1 MLGFIIRRTLVLI
14 PTLLVTTMIIFGMMQ
29 LMPGDPT
36 DIFISPNVTMTE
48 QERQNLLERYGLDEP
63 LHIQYVT
70 WLTNFFQGDMGR
82 SFNYGQP
89 VWEVI
94 KVRIGP
100 TALLAGTSLLLALV
114 VSIVFG
120 TISAVRQYTMLDNVV
135 TGASFFGVSLPDF
148 WFGLI
153 LIFIFPVSFGVL
165 PSGNMTS
172 VEGGGV
178 VDVLRHMILP
188 VIVLSTAQTAI
199 LTRYMRSSVLEVLH
213 EEFVSSARAKG
224 LSEWVVIVKHVM
236 RNSMMTIVTI
246 IGLSLPF
253 FVSGSLIVEQVFSWP
268 GLGQFFWRSVTQ
280 RDYPVIMAVLTM
292 TSFLTLL
299 GNFLA
304 DLAYG
309 FLDPRIQYD

>member
-1 MLGFIIRRTLVLI
+1 MLGFVIRRTLVLI

-29 LMPGDPT
+29 LMPGDPI
-36 DIFISPNVTMTE
+36 DIFLSPNVTLTE
-48 QERQNLLERYGLDEP
+48 QERENFLEQYGLDEP
-63 LHIQYVT
+63 IHVQYVT
-70 WLTNFFQGDMGR
+70 WLTNFFQGDMGQ

-89 VWEVI
+89 VWDVI

-100 TALLAGTSLLLALV
+100 TALLAGTSLLLALL
-114 VSIVFG
+114 VSVVFG
-120 TISAVRQYTMLDNVV
+120 TVSAVRQYTMLDNVV

-153 LIFIFPVSFGVL
+153 LIFIFPVSLGVL

-172 VEGGGV
+172 IDGGGV
-178 VDVLRHMILP
+178 LDVARHMILP
-188 VIVLSTAQTAI
+188 VIVLSTAQTAV

-213 EEFVSSARAKG
+213 EEFVASARAKG
-224 LSEWVVIVKHVM
+224 LGESTVIIKHVM
-236 RNSMMTIVTI
+236 RNSMLTIVTI

-253 FVSGSLIVEQVFSWP
+253 FLSGSLIVEQVFSWP

>member
-29 LMPGDPT
+29 LMPGEPI
-36 DIFISPNVTMTE
+36 DIFLSPNVTMTE
-48 QERQNLLERYGLDEP
+48 QEKENFREQHGLDDP
-63 LHIQYVT
+63 IYVQYVT
-70 WLTNFFQGDMGR
+70 WLTDFFQGDMGR

-89 VWEVI
+89 VWDLI

-100 TALLAGTSLLLALV
+100 TALLAGTSLLLALA

-148 WFGLI
+148 WFALI
-153 LIFIFPVSFGVL
+153 LIFVFPVSLDVL
-165 PSGNMTS
+165 PTSGMNS
-172 VEGGGV
+172 VKGGGV
-178 VDVLRHMILP
+178 LDVLRHMILP

-224 LSEWVVIVKHVM
+224 LGEFAVIVKHVM

-246 IGLSLPF
+246 VGLSLPF
-253 FVSGSLIVEQVFSWP
+253 FLSGALIVEQVFSWP
-268 GLGQFFWRSVTQ
+268 GLGQFFWRSVGQ
-280 RDYPVIMAVLTM
+280 RDYPVIMALLTM

>member
-14 PTLLVTTMIIFGMMQ
+14 PTLLVTTMIIFAMMQ
-29 LMPGDPT
+29 LMPGEPI
-36 DIFISPNVTMTE
+36 DIFLSPNVTMTE
-48 QERQNLLERYGLDEP
+48 QEKENFREQHGLDDP
-63 LHIQYVT
+63 IYVQYVT
-70 WLTNFFQGDMGR
+70 WLTDFFQGDMGR

-89 VWEVI
+89 VWDLI

-100 TALLAGTSLLLALV
+100 TALLAGTSLLLALA

-148 WFGLI
+148 WFALI
-153 LIFIFPVSFGVL
+153 LIFVFPVSLDVL
-165 PSGNMTS
+165 PTSGMTS
-172 VEGGGV
+172 VKGGGV
-178 VDVLRHMILP
+178 LDVLRHMILP

-224 LSEWVVIVKHVM
+224 LGEFAVIVKHVM

-246 IGLSLPF
+246 VGLSLPF
-253 FVSGSLIVEQVFSWP
+253 FLSGALIVEQVFSWP
-268 GLGQFFWRSVTQ
+268 GLGQFFWRSVGQ
-280 RDYPVIMAVLTM
+280 RDYPVIMALLTM

>member
-1 MLGFIIRRTLVLI
+1 MLGFVIRRTLVLI

-29 LMPGDPT
+29 LMPGDPI
-36 DIFISPNVTMTE
+36 DIFLSPNVTMTE
-48 QERQNLLERYGLDEP
+48 QERENFLEQYGLNEP

-89 VWEVI
+89 VWDVI

-100 TALLAGTSLLLALV
+100 TALLAGTSLLLALA

-120 TISAVRQYTMLDNVV
+120 TISAVRQYTTLDNVV

-148 WFGLI
+148 WFGLM
-153 LIFIFPVSFGVL
+153 LIFIFPVSLGVL
-165 PSGNMTS
+165 PSGNMNS
-172 VEGGGV
+172 VGGGGV
-178 VDVLRHMILP
+178 LDVVRHMILP

-213 EEFVSSARAKG
+213 EEFVASARAKG
-224 LSEWVVIVKHVM
+224 LGEFIVITKHVM

-268 GLGQFFWRSVTQ
+268 GLGQFFWLSVTQ

>member
-1 MLGFIIRRTLVLI
+1 MLGFVIRRTLILI

-29 LMPGDPT
+29 LMPGDPI
-36 DIFISPNVTMTE
+36 DIFLSPDVTLTE
-48 QERQNLLERYGLDEP
+48 QEKENFLEQYGLDEP
-63 LHIQYVT
+63 LHVQYAT
-70 WLTNFFQGDMGR
+70 WLVNFFQGDMGR

-94 KVRIGP
+94 KVRIWP

-114 VSIVFG
+114 ISIVFG
-120 TISAVRQYTMLDNVV
+120 TISAVRQYTMLDNAV

-148 WFGLI
+148 WFGLM
-153 LIFIFPVSFGVL
+153 LIFIFSVSWGVL
-165 PSGNMTS
+165 PSGNMQS

-178 VDVLRHMILP
+178 LDVARHMILP

-199 LTRYMRSSVLEVLH
+199 LTRYMRSSVLEVIH
-213 EEFVSSARAKG
+213 EEFVSAARAKG
-224 LSEWVVIVKHVM
+224 LGESAVIIKHVV
-236 RNSMMTIVTI
+236 RNSMLTIVTI
-246 IGLSLPF
+246 LGLSLPVF
-253 FVSGSLIVEQVFSWP
+253 LSGSLIVEQVFSWP
-268 GLGQFFWRSVTQ
+268 GLGQFFWRSVLQ
-280 RDYPVIMAVLTM
+280 RDYPVIMAVLTL
-292 TSFLTLL
+292 TSILTLL

>member
-1 MLGFIIRRTLVLI
+1 MLGFIVRRTLVLV

-29 LMPGDPT
+29 MMPGDPV
-36 DIFISPNVTMTE
+36 DIFLSPNVTLTE
-48 QERQNLLERYGLDEP
+48 QERENFMEQYGLDEP

-94 KVRIGP
+94 KVRIWP
-100 TALLAGTSLLLALV
+100 TALLSGSALLLALV

-120 TISAVRQYTMLDNVV
+120 TISAVRQYTAIDNFV
-135 TGASFFGVSLPDF
+135 TSASYFGVSLPDF
-148 WFGLI
+148 WFGLM
-153 LIFIFPVSFGVL
+153 LIFIFPVSLGVL
-165 PSGNMTS
+165 PSGNMQS
-172 VEGGGV
+172 VDGGGV
-178 VDVLRHMILP
+178 LDVARHMILP
-188 VIVLSTAQTAI
+188 VIVLATAQTAV
-199 LTRYMRSSVLEVLH
+199 LTRYMRSSVLEMLN
-213 EEFVSSARAKG
+213 EEFVAAARAKG
-224 LSEWVVIVKHVM
+224 ISEFVVIVKHVI
-236 RNSMMTIVTI
+236 RNSLLAIVTL
-246 IGLSLPF
+246 IGLSLPIF
-253 FVSGSLIVEQVFSWP
+253 LSGSLIVEQVFSWP
-268 GLGQFFWRSVTQ
+268 GLGQFFWSSVTQ

-292 TSFLTLL
+292 TSILTLL

>member
-1 MLGFIIRRTLVLI
+1 MLGFILRRTLVLI
-14 PTLLVTTMIIFGMMQ
+14 PTLLVTTMIIFAMMQ
-29 LMPGDPT
+29 FMPGDPI
-36 DIFISPNVTMTE
+36 DIFLSPNVNMTE
-48 QERQNLLERYGLDEP
+48 QERENFMEQHGLDEP
-63 LHIQYVT
+63 LPIQYVT
-70 WLTNFFQGDMGR
+70 WLTNFFQGDMGQ

-89 VWEVI
+89 VSDLIWA
-94 KVRIGP
+94 RIGP
-100 TALLAGTSLLLALV
+100 TALLAGSSLLLALV

-153 LIFIFPVSFGVL
+153 LIYIFSVVWGVF
-165 PSGNMTS
+165 PSSGMTS

-178 VDVLRHMILP
+178 IDVASHMVMP
-188 VIVLSTAQTAI
+188 VIVLATAQTAV
-199 LTRYMRSSVLEVLH
+199 LTRYMRSSVLEVIH
-213 EEFVSSARAKG
+213 EEFVAAARAKG
-224 LSEWVVIVKHVM
+224 LSESVVIIKHVI
-236 RNSMMTIVTI
+236 RNSLLTIVTI
-246 IGLSLPF
+246 IGLSLPVF
-253 FVSGSLIVEQVFSWP
+253 LSGSLIVEQVFSWP

-280 RDYPVIMAVLTM
+280 RDYPVIMAVLTL
-292 TSFLTLL
+292 TSILTLL